1 MPASSKNSF
10 GARDTLRVGNQSYEV
25 HRLEA
30 LARKGIGHAD
40 QLPFS
45 IRILLENLLRQEDDR
60 FVHAKDIEALAEW
73 QPVTPKRSE
82 IAFMPARVLLQ
93 DFTGVPAVADLAAMR
108 DAIAKMGGDA
118 KKINPLLPAELVIDH
133 SVQVDKFGTDMAFA
147 FNAQMEFQRNV
158 ERYQFLRWGQNAFRN
173 FKVVP
178 PDTGICHQVNLEYL
192 ARVVCDRAPDGG
204 AAAYPDSLVGTDSHT
219 TMVNGLGVFGWGV
232 GGIEA
237 EAAMLGQPLSML
249 VPDVVG
255 FKLHGRLPEGATAT
269 DLVLTVTE
277 MLRKK
282 GVVGQFVEFYGTGL
296 SNLTLPDRA
305 TIANMAPEYG
315 ATMGFFPVD
324 AETLAYLKFTGR
336 SAERLALVEAYTKMQ
351 GLFRTD
357 ETPDPLFSDT
367 LELDLGKVEPTL
379 AGPKRPQDRVP
390 LRQAKSSFAKAMEGT
405 ASKHVEVKNNGDR
418 FELSNGSVVIAAI
431 TSCTNTS
438 NPSLMLGAGLV
449 AKKAVERG
457 LESKPWVKTSLAP
470 GSKVVTDYLKAA
482 GLTPYL
488 EKLKFNLVG
497 FGCTTCIG
505 NSGPLP
511 EAIGSA
517 IKENSLVAVSVLS
530 GNRNF
535 EGRIH
540 PLVRANYLASPPL
553 VVAYALAGR
562 MDFDMATESLGNDR
576 NGKPVYLRD
585 IWPTPKE
592 VEETVRKAVS
602 TDMYLKEYGEIFEG
616 DERWRG
622 LQVPEGDL
630 YAWDAKSTYIKCP
643 PFFDEM
649 PKKPGEL
656 TDIRNARVLA
666 VLGHSVTTDH
676 ISPAGSIQPDGPAG
690 KYLIANGVKPSD
702 FNSYGARRG
711 NHEVMVRG
719 TFANIRLRNQL
730 APGTEGG
737 WTLHQP
743 SGEKMTIYDAAMR
756 YNQEGVPLMVI
767 AGKEYGAGSSRD
779 WAAKG
784 TLLLGV
790 RAVIAESYERI
801 HRSNLVGMGV
811 LPLEFKPGETA
822 ESLGLTGH
830 ESFSVEGVSKLA
842 PRAKL
847 RVQAR
852 DDRGKEKTFEV
863 VARADTPEEVAYY
876 RHGGILPYVLRQM
889 L

>member
-1 MPASSKNSF
+1 
-10 GARDTLRVGNQSYEV
+10 
-25 HRLEA
+25 
-30 LARKGIGHAD
+30 
-40 QLPFS
+40 
-45 IRILLENLLRQEDDR
+45 
-60 FVHAKDIEALAEW
+60 
-73 QPVTPKRSE
+73 
-82 IAFMPARVLLQ
+82 
-93 DFTGVPAVADLAAMR
+93 
-108 DAIAKMGGDA
+108 
-118 KKINPLLPAELVIDH
+118 
-133 SVQVDKFGTDMAFA
+133 
-147 FNAQMEFQRNV
+147 
-158 ERYQFLRWGQNAFRN
+158 
-173 FKVVP
+173 
-178 PDTGICHQVNLEYL
+178 
-192 ARVVCDRAPDGG
+192 
-204 AAAYPDSLVGTDSHT
+204 
-219 TMVNGLGVFGWGV
+219 
-232 GGIEA
+232 
-237 EAAMLGQPLSML
+237 
-249 VPDVVG
+249 
-255 FKLHGRLPEGATAT
+255 
-269 DLVLTVTE
+269 
-277 MLRKK
+277 
-282 GVVGQFVEFYGTGL
+282 
-296 SNLTLPDRA
+296 
-305 TIANMAPEYG
+305 
-315 ATMGFFPVD
+315 
-324 AETLAYLKFTGR
+324 
-336 SAERLALVEAYTKMQ
+336 
-351 GLFRTD
+351 
-357 ETPDPLFSDT
+357 
-367 LELDLGKVEPTL
+367 
-379 AGPKRPQDRVP
+379 
-390 LRQAKSSFAKAMEGT
+390 
-405 ASKHVEVKNNGDR
+405 
-418 FELSNGSVVIAAI
+418 
-431 TSCTNTS
+431 
-438 NPSLMLGAGLV
+438 
-449 AKKAVERG
+449 
-457 LESKPWVKTSLAP
+457 
-470 GSKVVTDYLKAA
+470 VVTDYLQAA

-592 VEETVRKAVS
+592 VEDTVRAAV
-602 TDMYLKEYGEIFEG
+602 TTEMYRKEYGEVFKG

-630 YAWDAKSTYIKCP
+630 YVWSAKSTYIKRP
-643 PFFDEM
+643 PFFDAM
-649 PKKPGEL
+649 PRNPAEL

-690 KYLIANGVKPSD
+690 KYLIANGVNPGE

-711 NHEVMVRG
+711 NHEVMMRG

-756 YNQEGVPLMVI
+756 YQKEEVPLLVL

-811 LPLEFKPGETA
+811 LPLEFVPGETA
-822 ESLGLTGH
+822 QSLGLSGH
-830 ESFSVEGVSKLA
+830 ESFTIEGVSKLT
-842 PRAKL
+842 PRMKL
-847 RVQAR
+847 RVNAR
-852 DDRGKEKTFEV
+852 DDQGKEKVFET

-876 RHGGILPYVLRQM
+876 RNGGILPYVLRQM